1 MRLDDDTVPRW
12 PVHIPPL
19 TGWAVLAWPLLP
31 NPAAGGK
38 LCLPSF
44 WKLGDHVLAGG
55 DQDAMAELAAALGLL
70 LEDAQGEV
78 RVEAVGV
85 HSPDGK
91 ETPFTHRVHFTAKH
105 WQGPPDWAV
114 RLEVS
119 HGDDATYA
127 ARPALRPTTV

>member
-1 MRLDDDTVPRW
+1 MSEDNSTAPRW

-19 TGWAVLAWPLLP
+19 TGWVVLAWPLFA
-31 NPAAGGK
+31 NPAVGGK
-38 LCLPSF
+38 LCLPSS
-44 WKLGDHVLAGG
+44 WKLGDDVLACG
-55 DQDAMAELAAALGLL
+55 DEEAMAKLAAALGLL

-85 HSPDGK
+85 RAPDGK

-114 RLEVS
+114 KLEVS
-119 HGDDATYA
+119 HGDDTTYA
-127 ARPALRPTTV
+127 VRPAPRPTTV